1 MKIIK
6 RDCSEVNFDKSKIS
20 NAILKAMKNG
30 SGIVKP
36 KIAEDIANEIEE
48 ECKNKNEVSISDIES
63 MVYDKL
69 ITKKQ
74 RLTAKAYEGY
84 RSIREFQRDNEN
96 TTDEEIQKL
105 VEDLDEY
112 WKDENANKNPVLNPT
127 KRDYIAGSVSTD
139 ATKRYL
145 LSPEII
151 QAHNDGILHFH
162 DADYFIQHM
171 HNCGLVNLEDMLQN
185 NTVISETLIE
195 TPHALSTACNI
206 ATQAIAQIASNQYGG
221 QSISLAHL
229 APFVDI
235 SRKKIKEEVED
246 EITILQGGIYE
257 DQTTAINE
265 IVEKRLVKE
274 IEKSVQ
280 TVQYQLVTLMT
291 TNGQAPFITI
301 FMYLNEA
308 KNEQEKHDL
317 ALLIEE
323 MLRQRIQG
331 VKNEDSVYIAPAFP
345 KLIYVLEEDNITE
358 DSEYW
363 YLTELAAEC
372 TSKRLVPDYISEKMM
387 LELKGDVYTCMGCVD
402 GKELVTYKIKN
413 NLYVESFERM
423 WRRLSDSFEIKHQY
437 SEANPN
443 LYMDLSEV
451 TIYDTEK
458 GFVETKRIIRNVS
471 SEWLDVD
478 FSNGRRLLCTTD
490 HPLTLRDGRNVHA
503 SELKLG
509 DKILINSNQ
518 YNEESILFNTDK
530 AWLLGFMLCDGCYQ
544 NNHVFASIAATG
556 EDEIEEKFSNT
567 FTKYFGLNVKTIL
580 QERGKKGTYKDLCA
594 ISDNNGGIQ
603 YVTNY
608 FTSKFGGIN
617 KVNRQIPNEVFSW
630 NYEAKLAFF
639 AGMIDA
645 DGYINSHQ
653 NENNFSTV
661 QIGSTNKELAL
672 QQMALAQSIGIPAK
686 IYHNHYTKKNPELI
700 RYRVEFYP
708 TDELINYI
716 VCKKKCD
723 NYIESNVSGYAI
735 ESEVIKINSIH
746 KEMYSYDVTT
756 SSEHFEVSGI
766 YSHNCRSFLT
776 VDRFTDKVGNIANAK
791 NFDPNKHK
799 YYGRFN
805 QGVVTISL
813 PDIAFSSDGDFD
825 KFWEIF
831 EERTELCHKALRAR
845 HERLLGTSSDVAP
858 ILWQHGAY
866 ARLKKHE
873 KIDRLLYDGY
883 STISLGYAGLYEC
896 VKFMTGHS
904 HSDEGIGEEFGLKVM
919 QALND
924 KCNQWK
930 QTENIDYSLYGTPL
944 ESTTYKFA
952 KCLKSRFGNDIFEKL
967 DGFDRNY
974 ITNSYHIP
982 VFEHITAFEKL
993 RIESKF
999 QKLSPGGAISYIEV
1013 PSMSHNIPA
1022 ILEVIKFIY
1031 NNIMYAEIN
1040 TKSCYCEKCGFDGDI
1055 PLVSDE
1061 NNRLKWKCPS
1071 CGNTDNT
1078 TMDIA
1083 FRVCGYIG
1091 TAKNGGNQGRYGDI
1105 HDRVYH
1111 LDDMEYTED

>member
-1 MKIIK
+1 MKVIK
-6 RDCSEVNFDKSKIS
+6 RDCSEVDFDKSKIS
-20 NAILKAMKNG
+20 AAILKAMKNG

-36 KIAEDIANEIEE
+36 KIAEDIANEIEN
-48 ECKNKNEVSISDIES
+48 ECKDKNEVSVSDIES
-63 MVYDKL
+63 MVFDKL

-84 RSIREFQRDNEN
+84 RSIREFQRENEN
-96 TTDEEIQKL
+96 TTDTEIYDL
-105 VEDLDEY
+105 VEDKDEY
-112 WKDENANKNPVLNPT
+112 WKDENANKNPTLNPT

-139 ATKRYL
+139 MTKRYL
-145 LSPEII
+145 LSPDII
-151 QAHNDGILHFH
+151 QAHNEGLIHFH
-162 DADYFIQHM
+162 DADYFLQHM
-171 HNCGLVNLEDMLQN
+171 NNCGLVNSEDMLQN

-195 TPHALSTACNI
+195 TPHSFSTACNI
-206 ATQAIAQIASNQYGG
+206 ETQAIAQIASNQYGG

-229 APFVDI
+229 APFVDV
-235 SRKKIKEEVED
+235 SRKSIRKKVTEELYNNGLISEYNEDLAEVINITNERLKE
-246 EITILQGGIYE
+246 
-257 DQTTAINE
+257 
-265 IVEKRLVKE
+265 E
-274 IEKSVQ
+274 IEKGVQ
-280 TVQYQLVTLMT
+280 TIQYQLVTLMT

-308 KNEQEKHDL
+308 KNNQEKADL
-317 ALLIEE
+317 AMLIEE
-323 MLRQRIQG
+323 ILRQRIQG
-331 VKNEDSVYIAPAFP
+331 VKNEEGVYIAPAFP
-345 KLIYVLEEDNITE
+345 KLIYVLEEDNIT
-358 DSEYW
+358 DNSKYW
-363 YLTELAAEC
+363 YLTELAAKC

-387 LELKGDVYTCMGCVD
+387 LELKGDVYTCMG
-402 GKELVTYKIKN
+402 
-413 NLYVESFERM
+413 
-423 WRRLSDSFEIKHQY
+423 
-437 SEANPN
+437 
-443 LYMDLSEV
+443 
-451 TIYDTEK
+451 
-458 GFVETKRIIRNVS
+458 
-471 SEWLDVD
+471 
-478 FSNGRRLLCTTD
+478 
-490 HPLTLRDGRNVHA
+490 
-503 SELKLG
+503 
-509 DKILINSNQ
+509 
-518 YNEESILFNTDK
+518 
-530 AWLLGFMLCDGCYQ
+530 
-544 NNHVFASIAATG
+544 
-556 EDEIEEKFSNT
+556 
-567 FTKYFGLNVKTIL
+567 
-580 QERGKKGTYKDLCA
+580 
-594 ISDNNGGIQ
+594 
-603 YVTNY
+603 
-608 FTSKFGGIN
+608 
-617 KVNRQIPNEVFSW
+617 
-630 NYEAKLAFF
+630 
-639 AGMIDA
+639 
-645 DGYINSHQ
+645 
-653 NENNFSTV
+653 
-661 QIGSTNKELAL
+661 
-672 QQMALAQSIGIPAK
+672 
-686 IYHNHYTKKNPELI
+686 
-700 RYRVEFYP
+700 
-708 TDELINYI
+708 
-716 VCKKKCD
+716 
-723 NYIESNVSGYAI
+723 
-735 ESEVIKINSIH
+735 
-746 KEMYSYDVTT
+746 
-756 SSEHFEVSGI
+756 
-766 YSHNCRSFLT
+766 CRSFLT

-930 QTENIDYSLYGTPL
+930 QAENIDYSLYGTPL

-999 QKLSPGGAISYIEV
+999 QKLSPGGAISYIEI
-1013 PSMSHNIPA
+1013 PSMSHNISA

-1061 NNRLKWKCPS
+1061 NNRLKWECPS

>member
-1 MKIIK
+1 MKVIK
-6 RDCSEVNFDKSKIS
+6 RDCSEVDFDKSKIS
-20 NAILKAMKNG
+20 AAILKAMKNG

-36 KIAEDIANEIEE
+36 KIAEDIANEIEN
-48 ECKNKNEVSISDIES
+48 ECKDKNDVSVSDIES
-63 MVYDKL
+63 MVFDKL

-84 RSIREFQRDNEN
+84 RSIREFQRENEN
-96 TTDEEIQKL
+96 TTDIEIYDL
-105 VEDLDEY
+105 VEDKDEY
-112 WKDENANKNPVLNPT
+112 WKDENANKNPTLNPT

-139 ATKRYL
+139 MTKRYL
-145 LSPEII
+145 LSPDII
-151 QAHNDGILHFH
+151 QAHNEGLIHFH
-162 DADYFIQHM
+162 DADYFLQHM
-171 HNCGLVNLEDMLQN
+171 NNCGLVNSEDMLQN

-195 TPHALSTACNI
+195 TPHSFSTACNI
-206 ATQAIAQIASNQYGG
+206 ETQAIAQIASNQYGG

-229 APFVDI
+229 APFVDV
-235 SRKKIKEEVED
+235 SRKSIRKKVTEELYNNGLISEYNEDLAEVINITNERLKE
-246 EITILQGGIYE
+246 
-257 DQTTAINE
+257 
-265 IVEKRLVKE
+265 E
-274 IEKSVQ
+274 IEKGVQ
-280 TVQYQLVTLMT
+280 TIQYQLVTLMT

-308 KNEQEKHDL
+308 KNNQEKADL
-317 ALLIEE
+317 AMLIEE
-323 MLRQRIQG
+323 ILRQRIQG
-331 VKNEDSVYIAPAFP
+331 VKNEEGVYIAPAFP

-358 DSEYW
+358 DSKYW
-363 YLTELAAEC
+363 YLTELAAKC

-387 LELKGDVYTCMGCVD
+387 LELKGDVYTCMG
-402 GKELVTYKIKN
+402 
-413 NLYVESFERM
+413 
-423 WRRLSDSFEIKHQY
+423 
-437 SEANPN
+437 
-443 LYMDLSEV
+443 
-451 TIYDTEK
+451 
-458 GFVETKRIIRNVS
+458 
-471 SEWLDVD
+471 
-478 FSNGRRLLCTTD
+478 
-490 HPLTLRDGRNVHA
+490 
-503 SELKLG
+503 
-509 DKILINSNQ
+509 
-518 YNEESILFNTDK
+518 
-530 AWLLGFMLCDGCYQ
+530 
-544 NNHVFASIAATG
+544 
-556 EDEIEEKFSNT
+556 
-567 FTKYFGLNVKTIL
+567 
-580 QERGKKGTYKDLCA
+580 
-594 ISDNNGGIQ
+594 
-603 YVTNY
+603 
-608 FTSKFGGIN
+608 
-617 KVNRQIPNEVFSW
+617 
-630 NYEAKLAFF
+630 
-639 AGMIDA
+639 
-645 DGYINSHQ
+645 
-653 NENNFSTV
+653 
-661 QIGSTNKELAL
+661 
-672 QQMALAQSIGIPAK
+672 
-686 IYHNHYTKKNPELI
+686 
-700 RYRVEFYP
+700 
-708 TDELINYI
+708 
-716 VCKKKCD
+716 
-723 NYIESNVSGYAI
+723 
-735 ESEVIKINSIH
+735 
-746 KEMYSYDVTT
+746 
-756 SSEHFEVSGI
+756 
-766 YSHNCRSFLT
+766 CRSFLT

-930 QTENIDYSLYGTPL
+930 QAENIDYSLYGTPL

-999 QKLSPGGAISYIEV
+999 QKLSPGGAISYIEI

-1061 NNRLKWKCPS
+1061 NNRLKWECPS